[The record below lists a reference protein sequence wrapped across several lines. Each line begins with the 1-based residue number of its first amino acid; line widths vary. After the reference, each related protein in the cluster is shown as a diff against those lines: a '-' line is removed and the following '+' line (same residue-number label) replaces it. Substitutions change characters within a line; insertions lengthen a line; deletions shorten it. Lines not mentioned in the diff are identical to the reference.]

1 MSHAKKGK
9 CRYALCS
16 HISVSG
22 FVLFHRAKPVTEM
35 KRSGIEVG
43 FVFADN
49 AKEAENANMTEMRRE
64 NHCIRRIRH

>member
-1 MSHAKKGK
+1 M
-9 CRYALCS
+9 
-16 HISVSG
+16 
-22 FVLFHRAKPVTEM
+22 TEM

>member
-1 MSHAKKGK
+1 MHAFKG
-9 CRYALCS
+9 
-16 HISVSG
+16 
-22 FVLFHRAKPVTEM
+22 LFLYGTVHRNANMTEM